1 MSYKKLMFVMCRMW
15 RTGSHFS
22 FAEKYH
28 GGDKTSRLR
37 FIPSSENDSSILGLN
52 IYYL

>member
-1 MSYKKLMFVMCRMW
+1 MSYKELMFVMCLMR

-37 FIPSSENDSSILGLN
+37 FIPSPENESSFLGLN